1 MRKIVLLII
10 SGIYAIVIGIG
21 ILGLWTMLLLTKQVP
36 ELKTEPVAIAFHIT
50 AEITMGI
57 LSLVSGIF
65 LLIGLSWAPY
75 FFILAM
81 GLVIYAVI
89 NSAGYYG
96 QKKQWSFVIM
106 FGIILITSISLVL
119 LNIFS

>member
-1 MRKIVLLII
+1 LDNVG
-10 SGIYAIVIGIG
+10 SN
-21 ILGLWTMLLLTKQVP
+21 KQVP
-36 ELKTEPVAIAFHIT
+36 ELKSEPVAIKFHIT

-89 NSAGYYG
+89 NSSGYYG
-96 QKKQWSFVIM
+96 QRKQWSFVIM
-106 FGIILITSISLVL
+106 FGIILITSVILVI

>member
-1 MRKIVLLII
+1 MVLLII
-10 SGIYAIVIGIG
+10 SGIYALVVGIG
-21 ILGLWTMLLLTKQVP
+21 IIGLWLMLLLTNQVP
-36 ELKTEPVAIAFHIT
+36 ELKTEPVAIKFHIT

-57 LSLVSGIF
+57 LSLLSGIF
-65 LLIGLSWAPY
+65 FLIGFSWAPY

-96 QKKQWSFVIM
+96 QKKEWTFVLM
-106 FGIILITSISLVL
+106 FGIILIASCSLVI
-119 LNIFS
+119 LNMLFL